1 MDVTYGFLHGD
12 LEEEVCTTMPLAYT
26 IARYERE
33 VLRSMVFVK
42 KPKMWKLII
51 YEGWKRHQD
60 TKLLVGLVSM
70 ALSN

>member
-12 LEEEVCTTMPLAYT
+12 LQEEVCMTMPLAYT

-42 KPKMWKLII
+42 KPKM
-51 YEGWKRHQD
+51 
-60 TKLLVGLVSM
+60 
-70 ALSN
+70 